1 MTYINKEKSRSP
13 KRHDFL
19 LNFNRSPPLSVDQ
32 FEFLSVQPH
41 SKDSVN
47 DHDDQHSF
55 HYDRLMTATDYLH
68 GKQHALPSYFPYS
81 KKTHLKKKSFD
92 QPKDS
97 VTYHQSTPST
107 TTNAKSINKSSISRA
122 STRPNPS
129 QHTNFLNSKEF
140 AKFALSKVLPRDIK
154 RERGIQIELSPPSRD
169 SKAASLEKRSP
180 KTILKEDALK
190 QSKLSA
196 LQAKKVKQRAS
207 NLTSHDFSS
216 LLDQTRHIQSFINS
230 PQRRNPVQMYLP
242 STKSTANLRPMTTK
256 NTSNNNNKQ
265 NTWQYTSIDGF
276 KRLDTVQYKKAPSHH
291 YIPSSEDA
299 RPQDRNKGMQ
309 SIASILNLRR
319 EHQVSPEK
327 KVNSCYPA
335 SNYHRKVASIG
346 GGGAQNSAC
355 SQSTNYPPN
364 SHHPISQTASIHGDY
379 KSSAA
384 RSESHATKSSLSPS
398 KRDPSSAK
406 AKIEEEGRIIL
417 QGINTE
423 HFMKLQKT
431 FESLLEKYKNDIH
444 NAQDSYNMLKQIKE
458 AYESFTTELF
468 SRLASQRGSV
478 VSQDGSYKERCD
490 TLEREKREMEETI
503 KALRAENH
511 RLYSLVSE
519 RRDRERPDISMR
531 EESKG
536 SEEDNLSH
544 LFANR
549 NTEKRH
555 DEYEDLKKIVISQ
568 QGMINELRNKEAKLM
583 QLIYS
588 IHKRGFDVEKLI
600 NEEASRGSEHFEQN
614 SSHSSK
620 QHFDSRK
627 EMSERE
633 NPLDTS
639 EKDIG
644 SIVTLG
650 ELSGKL
656 LFYLINNFFL

>member
-1 MTYINKEKSRSP
+1 MNKEKSRSP
-13 KRHDFL
+13 KKHEFL

-32 FEFLSVQPH
+32 FEFLSVQPY

-47 DHDDQHSF
+47 DRDDHHSF
-55 HYDRLMTATDYLH
+55 HYDRLMTASDYLH
-68 GKQHALPSYFPYS
+68 GKQPPLASYFPYS
-81 KKTHLKKKSFD
+81 KKTHLKKKSFE

-107 TTNAKSINKSSISRA
+107 TTNAKSTNKSSLSRV
-122 STRPNPS
+122 SSRPNPS
-129 QHTNFLNSKEF
+129 QHTNFLNSREF
-140 AKFALSKVLPRDIK
+140 AKYALSKVLPRDIK
-154 RERGIQIELSPPSRD
+154 RERGIHLELSPQSKD
-169 SKAASLEKRSP
+169 SKPSSLEKRSP
-180 KTILKEDALK
+180 KTIIKEDALK

-196 LQAKKVKQRAS
+196 LQSKKQKVKQRAS

-256 NTSNNNNKQ
+256 NVSNNNNK

-276 KRLDTVQYKKAPSHH
+276 KRLDTVQHKRPQHH

-319 EHQVSPEK
+319 EQQASPDK

-346 GGGAQNSAC
+346 GGTQNSAC

-364 SHHPISQTASIHGDY
+364 SHHPISQTVSVHGDY

-406 AKIEEEGRIIL
+406 TKIEEEGKIIL
-417 QGINTE
+417 QGINAE

-431 FESLLEKYKNDIH
+431 FENLLEKYKSDIH
-444 NAQDSYNMLKQIKE
+444 NAQESYNVLKQLKE
-458 AYESFTTELF
+458 AYESFTSQLF
-468 SRLASQRGSV
+468 SRLASQRGTV
-478 VSQDGSYKERCD
+478 NQERGYKERCED
-490 TLEREKREMEETI
+490 LEKEKREMEETI

-519 RRDRERPDISMR
+519 RRDRDRPDISMR
-531 EESKG
+531 EESKS
-536 SEEDNLSH
+536 SEENNLAN
-544 LFANR
+544 LFVNK
-549 NTEKRH
+549 NLEKRH
-555 DEYEDLKKIVISQ
+555 DEYEELKHIVISQ
-568 QGMINELRNKEAKLM
+568 QATINELRNKEAKLM

-588 IHKRGFDVEKLI
+588 IHKHGFDVEKLI
-600 NEEASRGSEHFEQN
+600 NEETSRISEHSEQN
-614 SSHSSK
+614 FSHSSK

-627 EMSERE
+627 DMSERE
-633 NPLDTS
+633 NHLDTS
-639 EKDIG
+639 NKDVG

-650 ELSGKL
+650 ELSGMGYI
-656 LFYLINNFFL
+656 FYACLIEC